1 MNILTTGIQSSLKM
15 LLHKTNFFS
24 QTNTQFALSFFLSY
38 PQVVSAI
45 TGILNEKE
53 VEGNII
59 VSDLG
64 PLEAGQIRE
73 FQKAYQENSFLIKDN
88 TLKSVQHHG

>member
-1 MNILTTGIQSSLKM
+1 
-15 LLHKTNFFS
+15 
-24 QTNTQFALSFFLSY
+24 LSY
-38 PQVVSAI
+38 PQVVSPI

-59 VSDLG
+59 VSNLG
-64 PLEAGQIRE
+64 PLEASQIRE
-73 FQKAYQENSFLIKDN
+73 LQKAFQETRFLIKNN